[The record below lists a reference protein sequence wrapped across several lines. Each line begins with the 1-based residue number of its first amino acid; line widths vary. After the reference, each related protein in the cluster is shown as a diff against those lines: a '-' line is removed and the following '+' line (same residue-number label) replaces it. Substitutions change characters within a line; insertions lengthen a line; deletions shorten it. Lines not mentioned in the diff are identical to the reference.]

1 MTPTPAW
8 IRISTRLVLSGVS
21 GSLLFLSD
29 YPAHLVWLQLV
40 ALLPWLWV
48 LSTIASTAK
57 ASIPSGTKI
66 PTTRWLWLEAAASG
80 FMLGL
85 FYTVPLLV
93 VTAFPWLMAVGL
105 GVYITGIWI
114 LLSLAV
120 ARVLRWP
127 GVSGAIAAGSVAV
140 LAEWVST
147 HAVPIWGTAQ
157 SFVRVWSAAPWA
169 IQFVEVTGT
178 LGIVFALVTL
188 QALVVRLVLHTA
200 DRRVHAIALIALV
213 AAVSVHGAIRWFERP
228 SGSLR
233 VGAVGWTR
241 DQLPEGR
248 RTPDRDI
255 VDEML
260 LPLLKDAVGRG
271 AVLVVSPETGFEVT
285 EETRKGLFEPIHA
298 LAREHRV
305 ALAIGYFDNARN
317 DNRIALI
324 DETGALQGEYR
335 KTHLIPMIED
345 YTAGDGT
352 RVNLMVQGHRVGG
365 MICQDD
371 NFTDLASGYG
381 RDGVPIVAVP
391 TNDWGAIKDYHFENS
406 RMRPLENRYAIV
418 RGTTNGISAIVSA
431 RGEVLAML
439 DHFDGGPGAVVA
451 DLPLLRPGSLNA
463 WARHGF
469 ALLCAGLVVLIGTL
483 RLRRRQ
489 G

>member
-1 MTPTPAW
+1 
-8 IRISTRLVLSGVS
+8 
-21 GSLLFLSD
+21 LLFLSD
-29 YPAHLVWLQLV
+29 YPAHIFWLQLV

-48 LSTIASTAK
+48 LSTIAPPANP
-57 ASIPSGTKI
+57 AIPSGTTGSTKSS
-66 PTTRWLWLEAAASG
+66 WAWLEAAAAG
-80 FMLGL
+80 LTLGL

-127 GVSGAIAAGSVAV
+127 GVSGAFAAGSVAV

-188 QALVVRLVLHTA
+188 QALVVRLAVHTA
-200 DRRVHAIALIALV
+200 DRRAHAIALLALV
-213 AAVSVHGAIRWFERP
+213 AVVSVHGAIRWFEKP

-233 VGAVGWTR
+233 VGAVGWNR
-241 DQLPEGR
+241 EHLPQGR
-248 RTPDRDI
+248 RTPDKDI
-255 VDEML
+255 VQGML
-260 LPLLKDAVGRG
+260 LPLVKDAIARG
-271 AVLVVSPETGFEVT
+271 AVLVVSPETGFEVNDA
-285 EETRKGLFEPIHA
+285 TRKSFFDPFHE

-305 ALAIGYFDNARN
+305 AFAIGYFDNVRN

-352 RVNLMVQGHRVGG
+352 RLTLTVQGYRVGG

-406 RMRPLENRYAIV
+406 RMRPLENRYAVV

-431 RGEVLAML
+431 RGEVLAKL

-469 ALLCAGLVVLIGTL
+469 AVLCAGLLALFWG
-483 RLRRRQ
+483 LRRRK